1 MMKPEMLN
9 FETSFNPACDSLR
22 FLNVLDSHQGMYY
35 KYLILPHI
43 TALLKMHLRS
53 LSCISLLSV
62 CLNILLFFSL
72 SLPHSFPSVSFSL
85 SLSVS
90 WRYPT
95 TADMWQFPF
104 VNDKCGNY
112 LSGCFAANQTL
123 TSCCCICLDVRVC
136 L

>member
-62 CLNILLFFSL
+62 CLNILHFFSF
-72 SLPHSFPSVSFSL
+72 HSPFLTPFPPFPSHC
-85 SLSVS
+85 LSVS
-90 WRYPT
+90 VGAIQRQLT
-95 TADMWQFPF
+95 
-104 VNDKCGNY
+104 CGNF
-112 LSGCFAANQTL
+112 LSLMTNVAI
-123 TSCCCICLDVRVC
+123 TSLGVLLPIRH
-136 L
+136 